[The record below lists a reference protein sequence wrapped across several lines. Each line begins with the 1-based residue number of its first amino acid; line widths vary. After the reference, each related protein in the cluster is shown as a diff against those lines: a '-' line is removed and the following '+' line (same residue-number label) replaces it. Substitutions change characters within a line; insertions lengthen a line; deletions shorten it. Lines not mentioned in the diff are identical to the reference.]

1 MEWAKRARD
10 AYLAIGEEYEAT
22 RRRPL
27 PVADFA
33 DFGWRALDVG
43 SGRGAQP
50 KYLEHEHRLVVHCD
64 LDRRLTPGGDSV
76 ECEAT
81 MLPFRDGAFDV
92 AYLVAVIHHMPRE
105 AAATALREAKRVAR
119 HVVAT
124 VWAPR
129 RWRGREVAPGAWEV
143 PWGAKAVR
151 AYYQYALRD
160 LAELAPAPPLALGA
174 MRRGRQLN
182 FFIVL

>member
-10 AYLAIGEEYEAT
+10 AYLAIGEEYEWT

-50 KYLEHEHRLVVHCD
+50 KYLEHEHRFVVHCD

-81 MLPFRDGAFDV
+81 MLPFRDRAFDV
-92 AYLVAVIHHMPRE
+92 AYLVAVIHHMPPE
-105 AAATALREAKRVAR
+105 AVAMALKEAVRAARRV
-119 HVVAT
+119 VVT
-124 VWAPR
+124 TWMPS
-129 RWRGREVAPGAWEV
+129 RGRQIGPGLWEV
-143 PWGAKAVR
+143 PWGSRAVR
-151 AYYQYALRD
+151 LYYHYTAYDIIRV
-160 LAELAPAPPLALGA
+160 APLNPLAMGLLR
-174 MRRGRQLN
+174 RRGEIN
-182 FFIVL
+182 YFVLL